1 MSHSLS
7 AYFKQRLEWLGYE
20 DMECQ
25 YSLGHCQGDGVAFYG
40 TVELNEIL
48 LKRVLYMGPNST
60 ATSRFKAITEYAKW
74 LALSQFFRI
83 EIQCIDS
90 RYSHSGT
97 MRVCIEVDEDDLEEA
112 IESGSIPWVST
123 ADETVTNLCD
133 ELESMIEDDAKQVS
147 RLLETEGYEFADAE
161 GLGYSEESTAYT
173 EQRASFRV
181 TVEIVER
188 HDTDWDELDAL
199 IGLDSGDDLG
209 FIHSTLKQIRD
220 GELRVAS
227 LRAVLESI
235 DEDGDV
241 LSEIDY
247 AFIGGVTYNPK
258 TRDFGGAEE
267 ELASELFS
275 QHKQL
280 FASSEDEELSETSC
294 EGVAA

>member
-60 ATSRFKAITEYAKW
+60 AASRFKAITEYAKW

-97 MRVCIEVDEDDLEEA
+97 MRVCIEVDEGNLEEA

-161 GLGYSEESTAYT
+161 GRGYSEEPIAYT
-173 EQRASFRV
+173 EQRASFRI

-188 HDTDWDELDAL
+188 HDTDWDELDHL

-280 FASSEDEELSETSC
+280 FASSEDEELSEASC